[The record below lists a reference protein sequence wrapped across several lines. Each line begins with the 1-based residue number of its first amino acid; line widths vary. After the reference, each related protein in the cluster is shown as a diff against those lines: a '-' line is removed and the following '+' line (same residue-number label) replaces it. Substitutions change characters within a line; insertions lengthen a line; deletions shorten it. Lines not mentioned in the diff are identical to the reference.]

1 MEQSMIQFIDVCK
14 EYINGVKALDEV
26 NLHIDKG
33 EFVFLVGP
41 SGAGKSTFLNLLL
54 REEKP
59 SNGRVM
65 IGGKS
70 LNRLKKREV
79 SRLRKNIGVVFQDF
93 SLINTLTVFEN
104 VAFTL
109 EVIEKSKKE
118 INERVPL
125 ILESL
130 GLKDKLKAFPNQLS
144 GGEQQRVAI
153 ARAIVNSPRI
163 LLADEPT
170 GNLDPDTSWEILEIL
185 KKINAKG
192 TTMII
197 ATHDKS
203 IVDEGGKRVIALEK
217 GKVVRDEEGGSYGYE
232 D

>member
-1 MEQSMIQFIDVCK
+1 MIQFIDVCK

>member
-1 MEQSMIQFIDVCK
+1 MIQFIDVCK
-14 EYINGVKALDEV
+14 EYVNGVKALDEV

-54 REEKP
+54 REVKP

-93 SLINTLTVFEN
+93 SLINTLSVFEN

-197 ATHDKS
+197 ATHDRR